1 MFYRTAGPDIGTVFT
16 TFVNSTSATTAVA
29 SVRCLPL
36 YVALIGLLN
45 AQYTLT
51 GYDASAHMS
60 EETHD
65 AATSAPRGIVFSVV
79 VSVIMGFILLVAMNI
94 GITPDKVF
102 PAPTGRR
109 TAPPATSTRSIRT
122 PTLSNAGPPI
132 TVWIDAVGQTVI
144 SEPRS
149 RAWRTNR
156 ARAGSRLRRS
166 PRQAPGTRCRGDADV

>member
-1 MFYRTAGPDIGTVFT
+1 FFLTPHLSVLGVLFT
-16 TFVNSTSATTAVA
+16 TFVNKTSADTAVA
-29 SVRCLPL
+29 PLPLL

-79 VSVIMGFILLVAMNI
+79 VSVIFGFILLTAMNI

-102 PAPTGRR
+102 PDADG
-109 TAPPATSTRSIRT
+109 AANAVAGYDHALNSYG
-122 PTLSNAGPPI
+122 TLFTAGPPVTI
-132 TVWIDAVGQTVI
+132 WIDAV
-144 SEPRS
+144 
-149 RAWRTNR
+149 
-156 ARAGSRLRRS
+156 
-166 PRQAPGTRCRGDADV
+166 